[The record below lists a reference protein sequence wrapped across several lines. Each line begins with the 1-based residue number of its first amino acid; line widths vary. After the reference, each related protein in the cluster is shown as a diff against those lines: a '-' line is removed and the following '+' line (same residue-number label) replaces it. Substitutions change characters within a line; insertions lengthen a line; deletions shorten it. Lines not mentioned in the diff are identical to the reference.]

1 MESTNKH
8 IINNLAKLLK
18 NKSITQINLS
28 NGINVS
34 KTTINNWLNYR
45 SKIDAVSL
53 KKISD
58 FLNVPVSYFFD
69 ESPAPV
75 DNNQNT
81 NTTISQ
87 VTNGN
92 GNSPKVIIQAN
103 EIKSLKREIELL
115 QDQLKEKD
123 EIIRLLKELNSK
135 NR

>member
-1 MESTNKH
+1 M
-8 IINNLAKLLK
+8 
-18 NKSITQINLS
+18 
-28 NGINVS
+28 
-34 KTTINNWLNYR
+34 LNI
-45 SKIDAVSL
+45 SKIKNVLKS
-53 KKISD
+53 KKISQEELANLINMSKTNINQILKGRTD
-58 FLNVPVSYFFD
+58 TKISTLIKIAESLNVPVSYFFD

-75 DNNQNT
+75 ENSHNNT